1 MGLMHIPEPVAAL
14 ERDLRGI
21 FGSRLRSLVV
31 YGLRAQPAHGNSH
44 GPHATGAAHKTE
56 REVTHTL
63 TVVDSLSTDDLRACA
78 ARVEAWHDSGLATPL
93 VLAAQEFGRS
103 LDAFP
108 FEFGAILADH
118 LLVSGSDPF
127 DGLEVDT
134 ADLRRACEVQA
145 RGHWLHLREGYLETR
160 GRGDALAVLIVES
173 APAFAALVTS
183 VAQLDTAAAPG
194 GTENLGNLANPG
206 KDVAAAARHLE
217 RRLSLPSTASEIV
230 ALAGASEI
238 SSAEAERLFP
248 PYLETVERLVR
259 HIDTWKS

>member
-1 MGLMHIPEPVAAL
+1 MTFPDAVGAL

-31 YGLRAQPAHGNSH
+31 YGMRAQAGTNHRAASH
-44 GPHATGAAHKTE
+44 GAHQHGE
-56 REVTHTL
+56 RAVTHSL
-63 TVVDSLSTDDLRACA
+63 AVVDTLSIDDLRACS
-78 ARVEAWHDSGLATPL
+78 ARVDAWHEGGLATPL

-118 LLVSGSDPF
+118 ALVSGSDPF
-127 DGLEVDT
+127 DGLQVDP

-160 GRGDALAVLIVES
+160 GRSDALAVLIVES

-183 VAQLDTAAAPG
+183 VVQLDTAGEKAEKDAAS
-194 GTENLGNLANPG
+194 
-206 KDVAAAARHLE
+206 AARHIE
-217 RRLSLPSTASEIV
+217 RRLSLPSTTSEIV
-230 ALAGASEI
+230 ALAGVKEI
-238 SSAEAERLFP
+238 SSADAERLFA
-248 PYLETVERLVR
+248 PYLETVERLVG
-259 HIDTWKS
+259 HIDTWKP

>member
-1 MGLMHIPEPVAAL
+1 MGLMHIPDAVAAL
-14 ERDLRGI
+14 DGDLRGI

-31 YGLRAQPAHGNSH
+31 YGWRAHAEADRGHEPHG
-44 GPHATGAAHKTE
+44 TRAAHHRHGSE
-56 REVTHTL
+56 GQPGRAVTHTL
-63 TVVDSLSTDDLRACA
+63 AVVDSLSLDDLRACT
-78 ARVEAWHDSGLATPL
+78 ARMEAWHDGGLATPL

-118 LLVSGSDPF
+118 RVVSGSDPF
-127 DGLEVDT
+127 DGLKVDM

-160 GRGDALAVLIVES
+160 GRNDALAVLIVES

-183 VAQLDTAAAPG
+183 VAQLDS
-194 GTENLGNLANPG
+194 
-206 KDVAAAARHLE
+206 AAAAGDAAGAARHVE
-217 RRLSLPSTASEIV
+217 RRLSLPSIASEIV
-230 ALAGASEI
+230 GLAGIGEI
-238 SSAEAERLFP
+238 SSADAERLFA
-248 PYLETVERLVR
+248 PYLATVERLVG

>member
-1 MGLMHIPEPVAAL
+1 MHIPDAVAAL
-14 ERDLRGI
+14 DRDLRGI

-31 YGLRAQPAHGNSH
+31 YGLRAHAGADRGHEPHGTAHQQGQH
-44 GPHATGAAHKTE
+44 GRA
-56 REVTHTL
+56 VTHTL
-63 TVVDSLSTDDLRACA
+63 AVVDTLSIDDLRACT
-78 ARVEAWHDSGLATPL
+78 ARVAAWHDGGLATPL

-118 LLVSGSDPF
+118 RLVSGSDPF
-127 DGLEVDT
+127 DGLKVDM

-145 RGHWLHLREGYLETR
+145 RGHWLHLREGYLETG

-183 VAQLDTAAAPG
+183 VAQFDTAVAPG
-194 GTENLGNLANPG
+194 
-206 KDVAAAARHLE
+206 DAASAARHVE

-230 ALAGASEI
+230 ALAGVSEI
-238 SSAEAERLFP
+238 SSAEAERLFA
-248 PYLETVERLVR
+248 PYLTTVERLVG

>member
-1 MGLMHIPEPVAAL
+1 MHTPDAVVAL

-31 YGLRAQPAHGNSH
+31 YGLRARPAAGHRDESQAAQHGH
-44 GPHATGAAHKTE
+44 GQQGRA
-56 REVTHTL
+56 VTHTL
-63 TVVDSLSTDDLRACA
+63 AVVDTLSIDDLRACA
-78 ARVEAWHDSGLATPL
+78 VRVEAWHGDGLATPL
-93 VLAAQEFGRS
+93 VLAAHEFGRS

-127 DGLEVDT
+127 DGLKVDT

-160 GRGDALAVLIVES
+160 GRGDGLAVLIVES

-194 GTENLGNLANPG
+194 
-206 KDVAAAARHLE
+206 DVATAARHVE
-217 RRLSLPSTASEIV
+217 RDLSLPSTASEIV
-230 ALAGASEI
+230 ALAGVSEI
-238 SSAEAERLFP
+238 SSAEAERLFG
-248 PYLETVERLVR
+248 PYLATVERLVA

>member
-1 MGLMHIPEPVAAL
+1 MGLMQIQDAVAAL

-31 YGLRAQPAHGNSH
+31 YGLRARAAADHRHES
-44 GPHATGAAHKTE
+44 HATQHHQGRA
-56 REVTHTL
+56 VTHTL
-63 TVVDSLSTDDLRACA
+63 AVVDTLSIDDLRACTG
-78 ARVEAWHDSGLATPL
+78 RVEAWHDDGLATPL
-93 VLAAQEFGRS
+93 VLAAHEFGRS

-127 DGLEVDT
+127 DGLKVDM

-160 GRGDALAVLIVES
+160 GRGDGLAVLIVES

-183 VAQLDTAAAPG
+183 VAQLDTAAVPA
-194 GTENLGNLANPG
+194 
-206 KDVAAAARHLE
+206 DVAAAARHVE
-217 RRLSLPSTASEIV
+217 RHLSLPSTASEIV
-230 ALAGASEI
+230 ALAGVSEI
-238 SSAEAERLFP
+238 SSAEAERLFT
-248 PYLETVERLVR
+248 PYLETVERLVKHVDAWTR
-259 HIDTWKS
+259 G